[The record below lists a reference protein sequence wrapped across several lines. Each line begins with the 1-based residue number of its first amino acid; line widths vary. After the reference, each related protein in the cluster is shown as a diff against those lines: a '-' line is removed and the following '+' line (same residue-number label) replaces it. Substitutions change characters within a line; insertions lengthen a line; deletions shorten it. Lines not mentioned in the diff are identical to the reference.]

1 MQRNHFSL
9 ALAAL
14 GLLGATAC
22 ADVASDAAAPESLD
36 QLEITDPN
44 FDFSTSRAV
53 RLELRADET
62 ATPQAVEVTDSEG
75 RRLMDGAFRGSAVVD
90 LKVPVGRDRTLKLR
104 VGHGDDAV
112 ERDLTVDADLRAV
125 GDL

>member
-1 MQRNHFSL
+1 MLRTKLSL
-9 ALAAL
+9 ATAAL

-22 ADVASDAAAPESLD
+22 VDASGGSSVPESLD

-44 FDFSTSRAV
+44 FDFATSRSV
-53 RLELRADET
+53 RLELRAEEG
-62 ATPQAVEVTDSEG
+62 AVPQAVEVTDSEG

-90 LKVPVGRDRTLKLR
+90 LKVPVGRESTLKLR
-104 VGHGDDAV
+104 VGNGDDAV
-112 ERDLTVDADLRAV
+112 ERALNVDANHRAV